1 MTDQKPV
8 IAILGGSGALGS
20 GLAWRWAAAGLPV
33 VIGSRSKEKAESAVA
48 EISKQHGVTFQ
59 AGLDNRAAAEAG
71 DILVLTVP
79 FSHQTDLL
87 NEIKEFAQG
96 KIFIDVTVPL
106 VPPKVARVQLPE
118 LGAAALITQK
128 ILGEHVNVVSA
139 FQNVAAANLQ
149 VKGPVDCD
157 VLVTGDDPKARE
169 QVIQLAA
176 LAGIDAYHAGPL
188 DNAVV
193 AEALTSVLIHINKR
207 YKGHAGIRL
216 SGLGGAI
223 DSDSGSK
230 N

>member
-33 VIGSRSKEKAESAVA
+33 VIGSRSQQKAETAVA
-48 EISKQHGVTFQ
+48 ELSEKYGVTFR

-79 FSHQTDLL
+79 FSHQADLL
-87 NEIKEFAQG
+87 NEIKECAQG

-118 LGAAALITQK
+118 QGAAALITQK
-128 ILGEHVNVVSA
+128 ILGEDVNVVSA

-149 VKGPVDCD
+149 ATGPVDCD

-169 QVIQLAA
+169 QVIELAE
-176 LAGIDAYHAGPL
+176 LAGINAYHAGPL

-207 YKGHAGIRL
+207 YKGHAGIRIT
-216 SGLGGAI
+216 GLGSS
-223 DSDSGSK
+223 SD
-230 N
+230 